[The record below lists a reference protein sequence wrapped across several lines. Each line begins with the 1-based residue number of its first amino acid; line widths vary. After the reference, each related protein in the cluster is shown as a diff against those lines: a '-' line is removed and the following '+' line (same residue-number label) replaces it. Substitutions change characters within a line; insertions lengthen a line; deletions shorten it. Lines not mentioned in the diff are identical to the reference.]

1 MITIYKTSNTYFN
14 HVFVS
19 HNTAPVECTPES
31 LDLFVVLDGS
41 RSVGYVNFGKVQAFL
56 KKLSEEF
63 LIGKDNAH
71 FGVLQFGTV
80 EGTRIEFNLDE
91 YYSNRAVKEAIEKIQ
106 FLESRE
112 TQTGHALS
120 VVSKEVCYCIIW
132 YGMAWYGMV

>member
-1 MITIYKTSNTYFN
+1 MFFYIAAIIQCS
-14 HVFVS
+14 
-19 HNTAPVECTPES
+19 PES

-41 RSVGYVNFGKVQAFL
+41 RSVGYVNFGKVQNFL

-91 YYSNRAVKEAIEKIQ
+91 YYSNKDVKNAIEKIQ
-106 FLESRE
+106 FLDSPE
-112 TQTGHALS
+112 TQTGHALR
-120 VVSKEVCYCIIW
+120 VVNNEVCS
-132 YGMAWYGMV
+132 

>member
-1 MITIYKTSNTYFN
+1 M
-14 HVFVS
+14 
-19 HNTAPVECTPES
+19 
-31 LDLFVVLDGS
+31 
-41 RSVGYVNFGKVQAFL
+41 GYVNFGKVQAFL

-80 EGTRIEFNLDE
+80 KKTRIEFNLDE

-106 FLESRE
+106 FLDSRE

-120 VVSKEVCYCIIW
+120 VVNKEVCCCII
-132 YGMAWYGMV
+132 